1 MEDAENLK
9 RVNLKNE
16 IANLKQI
23 DLQVAESPASIP
35 EDVASTMLSRMVPY
49 VGIPMTL
56 AASSFGFFYY
66 QAKYQDTQYD
76 TILVATVTV
85 GFLVVGLLGITY
97 SLFSANWDGDGGGSV
112 DDFKQNLGSVQQ
124 GLRRGLI
131 DNPKLREEALNME
144 ENEENV
150 DLETLNRAR
159 RREREGKGRKS

>member
-1 MEDAENLK
+1 MRSCERSERRSGA
-9 RVNLKNE
+9 
-16 IANLKQI
+16 Q
-23 DLQVAESPASIP
+23 
-35 EDVASTMLSRMVPY
+35 SRCCVLARRLTHSCSQSR
-49 VGIPMTL
+49 TL

-144 ENEENV
+144 EVSAVSEASQQHHTNSPQKKKRTSLAAV
-150 DLETLNRAR
+150 TMMMLCAPRMFFTRAP
-159 RREREGKGRKS
+159 S